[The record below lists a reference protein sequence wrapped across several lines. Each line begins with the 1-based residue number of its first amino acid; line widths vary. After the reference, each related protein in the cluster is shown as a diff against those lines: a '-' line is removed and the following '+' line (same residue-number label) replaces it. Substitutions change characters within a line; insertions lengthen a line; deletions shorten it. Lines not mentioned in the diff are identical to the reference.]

1 MADKILNMIGLAKKA
16 GRCRGGSYQVE
27 SSIKSYEAWL
37 VVAACDASENTK
49 KHLTD
54 MCTYRDIPICFYS
67 TKEQIG
73 KYTGRDEAAAA
84 AILDEG
90 FAKKIEAM
98 IREVQV

>member
-1 MADKILNMIGLAKKA
+1 MADRILNMIGLAKKA

-27 SSIKSYEAWL
+27 SSIKSYEACL
-37 VVAACDASENTK
+37 IVAACDASPNTK
-49 KHLTD
+49 KHLMD
-54 MCTYRDIPICFYS
+54 MCSYRDIPICFYS

-73 KYTGRDEAAAA
+73 KYTGKDEAAAA